1 MDVKRGQAFKRWS
14 ELDRE
19 IKVLLTGTLLT
30 GASIYSMMQ
39 MSPVQA
45 VLLQASYTDTGL
57 LTGFARNAVYVVLSP
72 MTALLLTRLNWNTPL
87 PVSAA
92 LMALSHFMMWLANDL
107 LMVLASQLVMGVAM
121 FFFFPC
127 GESIVANSYRGTQR
141 LKTLSVFLSAISGGF
156 LTGSIL
162 AGAIAY
168 LAGLKSLFASM
179 IFLSLA
185 AFLAYTRLKLV
196 NSMPVESKPLKIKS
210 LAVPILLSTPYFF
223 TLSAAY
229 SVLPGFFVLNG
240 FTELDVGVLFF
251 IHMLC
256 RVSTYSVISRI
267 KTVFVKPLLAASSI
281 FLGLTFLL
289 ASIQTANFTIF
300 LLILGLLGV
309 AVSTSY
315 ITTLQI
321 ISTHGGGHS
330 VFLIGMLE
338 TLIGLTFITGPPI
351 SGFLIDVYG
360 AQAMMLMFTAV
371 VFLAVA
377 LHLLQRYQL

>member
-1 MDVKRGQAFKRWS
+1 M
-14 ELDRE
+14 
-19 IKVLLTGTLLT
+19 TGTLLT

-72 MTALLLTRLNWNTPL
+72 MTALLLTRLSWNTPL

-240 FTELDVGVLFF
+240 FTEL
-251 IHMLC
+251 
-256 RVSTYSVISRI
+256 
-267 KTVFVKPLLAASSI
+267 
-281 FLGLTFLL
+281 
-289 ASIQTANFTIF
+289 
-300 LLILGLLGV
+300 
-309 AVSTSY
+309 
-315 ITTLQI
+315 
-321 ISTHGGGHS
+321 
-330 VFLIGMLE
+330 
-338 TLIGLTFITGPPI
+338 
-351 SGFLIDVYG
+351 
-360 AQAMMLMFTAV
+360 
-371 VFLAVA
+371 
-377 LHLLQRYQL
+377 